1 MEPEKHSIALNE
13 IVLDERE
20 EGRIKEG
27 VCAVLVFNWGG
38 TD

>member
-1 MEPEKHSIALNE
+1 MEPERHSIAINE
-13 IVLDERE
+13 IVLDERKKR
-20 EGRIKEG
+20 RIKEG